1 MASSTSTLLLNH
13 HYHSSLKHDIFAE
26 TNLRGISVSFIQQ
39 NPDKEMH
46 STDCEIQEILKDM
59 SYVFK
64 TVNKTKFY
72 GTVKAEETLITL
84 ENNQSLERPED
95 NQIDHIV

>member
-13 HYHSSLKHDIFAE
+13 HYHSSPKHDIFAE

-46 STDCEIQEILKDM
+46 STDCEIQEIHKGYELC
-59 SYVFK
+59 F
-64 TVNKTKFY
+64 
-72 GTVKAEETLITL
+72 
-84 ENNQSLERPED
+84 
-95 NQIDHIV
+95 